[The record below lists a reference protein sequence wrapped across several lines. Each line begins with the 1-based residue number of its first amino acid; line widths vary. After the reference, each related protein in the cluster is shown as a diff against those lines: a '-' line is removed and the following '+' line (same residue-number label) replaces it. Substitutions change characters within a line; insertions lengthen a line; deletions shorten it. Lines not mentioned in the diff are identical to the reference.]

1 MATEAQASAAD
12 KAVYSVPYRDA
23 LAQAAASGKP
33 IMSKVVHR
41 LLAFSEAQQLKLSD
55 LQARE
60 HVDASVKLLRQHRQV
75 LCEQFPGALLSAFAK
90 SFQAT
95 TIDTRV
101 SAKVHFD
108 QLELM
113 ALDQVQE
120 SIVLARTQQVIVLA
134 VDAALVQLNTYIC
147 AALGLPSVRPECNP
161 LRPEI
166 FLQAMQDV
174 ITACG
179 VPSAIRLDWLQHSAE
194 LLGHELSALYAS
206 LIQQLRAD
214 GVLAVGFAV
223 ARGPGE
229 QSSSSTASSEAAAQG
244 TSAPRKRGA
253 LQSQVVLTLDKLNQL
268 LAGDFEETS
277 VPQVQNLLRNSFG
290 DSLGDTQPL
299 GVPQLALQHSR
310 HGHDIGQE
318 VVRLMVDN
326 IVNDDRL
333 LGPVQQIVRTLE
345 PTLLRLAAVDPRFL
359 SDRQHPARLLL
370 EKITQLSQGY
380 QSVAAPGFSSFNTV
394 LHKSVAPLVEP
405 GVDID
410 SAAAPFDRA
419 LDVLQT
425 PSKEEVQ
432 QRQRAMEALQT
443 AEQRNLLAQKIAKEL
458 AANPEVQK
466 AVPVVSEFLCGPW
479 AQVAAHVQLTDKSGA
494 SDPGKVQT
502 TVDALLW
509 SAQPELTRKNVGK
522 LTRLVPK
529 LLTKLREGLALIQY
543 PQEQTEAFFESL
555 FGLHQQALKP
565 LAARLLVAP
574 AQKAA
579 DEEPVAES
587 WVAPL
592 EAAATGFMQDLPNAA
607 AKPEAAPVAEGPSH
621 SPEQAMPIG
630 TWAELLLNGQWV
642 RTQLTWATPHG
653 SMFLFTDASGGCQS
667 MTKRSRDKRLLDGS
681 MRIVQTQTVVDDALD
696 AVAQTA
702 MRNSIDAILKTS
714 TDNILI

>member
-1 MATEAQASAAD
+1 MAIEALASAAG
-12 KAVYSVPYRDA
+12 KAVYSVPYRDS

-33 IMSKVVHR
+33 IMTKVVHR

-60 HVDASVKLLRQHRQV
+60 HIDASVKLLRQHRQV
-75 LCEQFPGALLSAFAK
+75 LCEQFSGALLSAFAK
-90 SFQAT
+90 SFQTAPRAT
-95 TIDTRV
+95 LV

-120 SIVLARTQQVIVLA
+120 SIVLARSQQVIVLA
-134 VDAALVQLNTYIC
+134 VDATLVELNTYIC
-147 AALGLPSVRPECNP
+147 AALGLASVRPECNP

-174 ITACG
+174 IAACG

-194 LLGHELSALYAS
+194 LLGHELSVLYAS

-223 ARGPGE
+223 ARSPGE
-229 QSSSSTASSEAAAQG
+229 QYPVSGALPDAAVQGASTS
-244 TSAPRKRGA
+244 RKRGA
-253 LQSQVVLTLDKLNQL
+253 LQSQMVLTLDKLNQL

-277 VPQVQNLLRNSFG
+277 VPQVQDLLRNSFD

-299 GVPQLALQHSR
+299 GALPPALQHSR

-326 IVNDDRL
+326 IANDGRL
-333 LGPVQQIVRTLE
+333 LGPVQHIVRTLE

-380 QSVAAPGFSSFNTV
+380 QSVTAPGFSSFNTA
-394 LHKSVAPLVEP
+394 LHTSVAPLVEP

-410 SAAAPFDRA
+410 STAAPFDRA

-443 AEQRNLLAQKIAKEL
+443 AEQRNLLAQKIAKEI

-466 AVPVVSEFLCGPW
+466 AVPVVAEFVCGPW
-479 AQVAAHVQLTDKSGA
+479 AQVAAHVQLTDKTGA

-565 LAARLLVAP
+565 LAAKLRVGP

-592 EAAATGFMQDLPNAA
+592 EAAATGFMQDLPSAS
-607 AKPEAAPVAEGPSH
+607 AKVEAAPVAERPSH
-621 SPEQAMPIG
+621 ASEQAMPIG

-681 MRIVQTQTVVDDALD
+681 MRVVQTQTVVDDALD

-702 MRNSIDAILKTS
+702 MRNSIDAILKTNV
-714 TDNILI
+714 DNILI

>member
-60 HVDASVKLLRQHRQV
+60 HVDASLKLLRQHRQI

-90 SFQAT
+90 SFQST

-194 LLGHELSALYAS
+194 LLGHELSVLYAS

-229 QSSSSTASSEAAAQG
+229 QSSSSTASSEAAVQG
-244 TSAPRKRGA
+244 APAPRKRAA

-380 QSVAAPGFSSFNTV
+380 QSVAAPGFNSFNTV
-394 LHKSVAPLVEP
+394 LHKSVAPLIEP

-466 AVPVVSEFLCGPW
+466 AVPVVAEFLCGPW

-579 DEEPVAES
+579 DDEPVAES

-592 EAAATGFMQDLPNAA
+592 EAAATGFMQDLPNAT
-607 AKPEAAPVAEGPSH
+607 AKPEAPPAAEGSSH

>member
-1 MATEAQASAAD
+1 MVTEAQVSAAD

-33 IMSKVVHR
+33 IMGKVVHR

-90 SFQAT
+90 SFQTASA
-95 TIDTRV
+95 DTLV

-134 VDAALVQLNTYIC
+134 VDASLVELSTYIC
-147 AALGLPSVRPECNP
+147 AALGLASVRPECNP

-174 ITACG
+174 IAACG

-194 LLGHELSALYAS
+194 LLGHELSVLYRS

-223 ARGPGE
+223 ARSPGE
-229 QSSSSTASSEAAAQG
+229 QSPVSAALPEAAVQG
-244 TSAPRKRGA
+244 APTPRKRGA

-277 VPQVQNLLRNSFG
+277 VPQVQDLLRNSFG

-380 QSVAAPGFSSFNTV
+380 QSVTAPGFNSFNTA

-458 AANPEVQK
+458 AAHPEVQK
-466 AVPVVSEFLCGPW
+466 AAPVVAEFLCGPW

-543 PQEQTEAFFESL
+543 PQAQTEAFFESL

-574 AQKAA
+574 AQQAA
-579 DEEPVAES
+579 DSEPVAES

-592 EAAATGFMQDLPNAA
+592 EAAATGFMQDLPNASAKVDA
-607 AKPEAAPVAEGPSH
+607 AQVSQETPHP
-621 SPEQAMPIG
+621 PEQAMPIG
-630 TWAELLLNGQWV
+630 AWAELLLNGQWV

-681 MRIVQTQTVVDDALD
+681 MRVVQTQTVVDDALD

-702 MRNSIDAILKTS
+702 MRNSIDAILKTN